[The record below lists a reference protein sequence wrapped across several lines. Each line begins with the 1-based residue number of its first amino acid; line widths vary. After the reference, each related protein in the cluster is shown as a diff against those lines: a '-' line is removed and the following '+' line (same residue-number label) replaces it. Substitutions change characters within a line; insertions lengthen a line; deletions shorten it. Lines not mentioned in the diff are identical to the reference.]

1 MNLRRSRTINSG
13 RLSAL
18 VLVLSVALPAI
29 AQERSLG
36 ESPPPSVFAQQAGA
50 GPSPNVEAIRPTDAQ
65 SRLSRPVPELAPG
78 VVTPSPLVTHP
89 YSPVAVSPPTDF
101 QRFVATSVGTLL
113 PIFGQSLFTAPPSTF
128 APVSDLAPAADY
140 VVGPGDELRIRAWG
154 QVDIDVSA
162 VVTRE
167 GTISMP
173 RVGVVPVA
181 GIRYQDLTATAKA
194 AVGRL
199 YKNFDLAVSMG
210 RLRSIQVFVVGQAVR
225 PGLYTVS
232 SLSTLLNGLFASGGP
247 APTGSMRRIEL
258 RRGGTLVGQFDLYDL
273 LLKGDKSKDLRLQSG
288 DVVFIPPT
296 GPVAAIA
303 GRVKTPAIYEL
314 ATADTPI
321 SELIAY
327 AGGITTTADTQSIQL
342 ERLDPKLGRVV
353 QELPWAPPAL
363 ASPLRDGDVVL
374 LRSISQRF
382 ENAVTL
388 RGNVAFPVRTE
399 WKKGLTVS
407 GLIPD
412 RRILIPEGYWARIGA
427 LTADGPRQDGVRTSD
442 GPRQDGVRTSSSL
455 EMSARL
461 KIDVENLLDEVN
473 WDYAVIERLDRV
485 RLEPLVISFNLRKA
499 IVDRDP
505 ASDLPL
511 EPGDVVTIFSQ
522 KDVLSPAEKRFQIV
536 RAEGEVNT
544 PGIYQ
549 VRPGETLRGLVARAG
564 GLAKNAYLFGAEFN
578 RESVRKE
585 QQARLDE
592 VARRAETALER
603 SSAERM
609 ARATAEDSTSAKA
622 QMETQ
627 KAAIARMRA
636 LRPSGRIVLGL
647 TPDANTVDD
656 LPDIVLE
663 DGDRIL
669 VPYRYS
675 SVGVYGAVYAQ
686 ANLIY
691 KPGAR
696 LGDYLAMAGG
706 PTSSADSGSTY
717 VLRADGSVFARRHT
731 GLFGSFDGKILMP
744 NDAIVVPEDYNPTN
758 WVRELKEW
766 SSIFFNFGL
775 GVAALK
781 VLVP

>member
-1 MNLRRSRTINSG
+1 MLAALL
-13 RLSAL
+13 LS
-18 VLVLSVALPAI
+18 SPAT
-29 AQERSLG
+29 AQEISPAASGFLGAGGQQQGSPLGGAANPIPSQRVDVLRSADPQPR
-36 ESPPPSVFAQQAGA
+36 SPATAPGAQQGGA
-50 GPSPNVEAIRPTDAQ
+50 AESAPT
-65 SRLSRPVPELAPG
+65 PTAPI
-78 VVTPSPLVTHP
+78 
-89 YSPVAVSPPTDF
+89 PPTDF
-101 QRFVATSVGTLL
+101 QRFIATSVGTLL
-113 PIFGQSLFTAPPSTF
+113 PIFGQSLFASPPSTF

-140 VVGPGDELRIRAWG
+140 VIGPGDELRIRGWG

-167 GTISMP
+167 GTITIP
-173 RVGVVPVA
+173 RVGVMPVA
-181 GIRYQDLTATAKA
+181 GIRHQDLNAVLRA

-199 YKNFDLAVSMG
+199 YKNFDLAVSLG

-247 APTGSMRRIEL
+247 APTGSMRRIQL
-258 RRGGTLVGQFDLYDL
+258 RRGDALVGQFDLYDL

-288 DVVFIPPT
+288 DVIFIPPT
-296 GPVAAIA
+296 GPVAAVT

-314 ATADTPI
+314 AAADTPI

-327 AGGITTTADTQSIQL
+327 AGGTTTTADTQSIQM

-363 ASPLRDGDVVL
+363 ATVLRDGDLVL

-388 RGNVAFPVRTE
+388 RGNVAFPIRTE
-399 WKKGLTVS
+399 WTKGLTVS

-412 RRILIPEGYWARIGA
+412 RRILIPEGYWSRIGA
-427 LTADGPRQDGVRTSD
+427 LTTEGPRTGGTLAPFLGV
-442 GPRQDGVRTSSSL
+442 
-455 EMSARL
+455 SAQT
-461 KIDVENLLDEVN
+461 KIDLENLLDEVN

-485 RLEPLVISFNLRKA
+485 RLEPQVIPFNLRKA
-499 IVDRDP
+499 VIDRDP
-505 ASDLPL
+505 ANDLPL

-522 KDVLSPAEKRFQIV
+522 KDVPSPAEKRFQIV

-549 VRPGETLRGLVARAG
+549 THPGETLRDLVTRAG
-564 GLAKNAYLFGAEFN
+564 GLSKNAYLFGAEFT

-585 QQARLDE
+585 QQTRLDE
-592 VARRAETALER
+592 VARRAETELER
-603 SSAERM
+603 AAAERLARASAED
-609 ARATAEDSTSAKA
+609 TAGAKA
-622 QMETQ
+622 QLETQ
-627 KAAIARMRA
+627 RAAIARMRA

-647 TPDANTVDD
+647 QPEASTVQD
-656 LPDIVLE
+656 LPDITLE
-663 DGDRIL
+663 DGDRIF
-669 VPYRYS
+669 VPYTYS
-675 SVGVYGAVYAQ
+675 SVGVFGAVYAQ
-686 ANLIY
+686 SNLLY
-691 KPGAR
+691 RPGDR
-696 LGDYLAMAGG
+696 LGDYLSMAGG

-717 VLRADGSVFARRHT
+717 VLRADGSVFARRHV
-731 GLFGSFDGKILMP
+731 GLFGSFNGKVLMP
-744 NDAIVVPEDYNPTN
+744 NDAIVVPTDYNPTN
-758 WVRELKEW
+758 WVRELKDW
-766 SSIFFNFGL
+766 SQIFFNFGL